1 MRQWGYSCYCC
12 FHAAQLGVLVKHDS
26 GQLRRDMN
34 DAVTQ
39 FGHGRLV
46 RATGETQ
53 DIGGSTGGGSR
64 RVIDDWVAPDWRQ
77 FLADSLDFEHID

>member
-1 MRQWGYSCYCC
+1 MW
-12 FHAAQLGVLVKHDS
+12 HQLGILTRHDS

-34 DAVTQ
+34 GAVTQ

-46 RATGETQ
+46 RDDGETQ

-64 RVIDDWVAPDWRQ
+64 RVIDDGVAPDWRQ
-77 FLADSLDFEHID
+77 FLADSLDVEQTD

>member
-1 MRQWGYSCYCC
+1 M
-12 FHAAQLGVLVKHDS
+12 GVLEKHDS

-34 DAVTQ
+34 GAVTQ

-46 RATGETQ
+46 RDEGETQ
-53 DIGGSTGGGSR
+53 DIGGSTGGGPR

-77 FLADSLDFEHID
+77 FLADARDFEQTD